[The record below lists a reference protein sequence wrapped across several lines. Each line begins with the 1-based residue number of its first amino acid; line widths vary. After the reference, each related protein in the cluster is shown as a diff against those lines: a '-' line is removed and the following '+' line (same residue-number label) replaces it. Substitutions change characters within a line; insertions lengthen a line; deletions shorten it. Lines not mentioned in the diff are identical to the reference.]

1 MTKAVNPGE
10 EVSEAEMNPLNQLVQ
25 EVRSQKMK
33 INELGNILSQQFLKN
48 HHSQPTSPTNSNGP
62 KSDGWELFDME
73 EELYVTSGGGMKP
86 SQAAQGPSSSPPM
99 ASAPMTVNQEVPRQT
114 LVTVPGIPVQ
124 LRPPSQARPAPSSEN
139 QVALTSAALAHWG
152 KKVVTWGKKHKGDSY
167 EATYEQDGG
176 YVKWVLARVG
186 SLHEELE
193 DFGNYATTRR
203 RLEMAAQQIN
213 Q

>member
-1 MTKAVNPGE
+1 M
-10 EVSEAEMNPLNQLVQ
+10 
-25 EVRSQKMK
+25 
-33 INELGNILSQQFLKN
+33 
-48 HHSQPTSPTNSNGP
+48 
-62 KSDGWELFDME
+62 
-73 EELYVTSGGGMKP
+73 
-86 SQAAQGPSSSPPM
+86 
-99 ASAPMTVNQEVPRQT
+99 
-114 LVTVPGIPVQ
+114 
-124 LRPPSQARPAPSSEN
+124 
-139 QVALTSAALAHWG
+139 
-152 KKVVTWGKKHKGDSY
+152 TWGKKHKGDSY